1 MKTAF
6 LVACYIFG
14 KLLFQDECWKDSV
27 YATEFSS
34 KVFLYVF
41 ILLAIACF
49 IYSIIFAIACFIYS
63 IIFVIA
69 CFIYSIIFAIACF
82 IYSIF
87 KKKSEEICTLHYK
100 VQYRLGVEQIIYR
113 GYTSQWL

>member
-1 MKTAF
+1 MSLFHWISYKYKINIQTKMKTAF

-63 IIFVIA
+63 IIIFLRKSVHCI
-69 CFIYSIIFAIACF
+69 IKYSLDWVW
-82 IYSIF
+82 S
-87 KKKSEEICTLHYK
+87 
-100 VQYRLGVEQIIYR
+100 R
-113 GYTSQWL
+113 

>member
-1 MKTAF
+1 MSLFHWISYKYKINIQTKMKTAF

-63 IIFVIA
+63 I
-69 CFIYSIIFAIACF
+69 
-82 IYSIF
+82 F